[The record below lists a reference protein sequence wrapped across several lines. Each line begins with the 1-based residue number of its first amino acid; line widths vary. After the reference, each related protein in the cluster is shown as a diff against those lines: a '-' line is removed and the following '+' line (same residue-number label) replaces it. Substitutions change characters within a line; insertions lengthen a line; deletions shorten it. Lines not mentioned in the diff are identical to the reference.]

1 MLFDSTSETS
11 TTVTTVSGGGSAAS
25 GKGSL
30 TVASGA
36 IGVSGKGAKYQEQG
50 SISLDKSATLRLN
63 SGNYSSIGGPLTVN
77 NGDPAATQNLAETFA
92 DAIAKVSASSA
103 SATKSLAEQLNKPQ
117 KPVNGADGKAVPEEP
132 TNWLALGA
140 ALASIAGALWLI
152 FRKKTA

>member
-1 MLFDSTSETS
+1 MLFDSTSSTS

-25 GKGSL
+25 GKGSQ

-50 SISLDKSATLRLN
+50 SISLDKAATLRLN
-63 SGNYSSIGGPLTVN
+63 SGNYSSVGGPLTVN

-103 SATKSLAEQLNKPQ
+103 SATKSLADQLNKPG
-117 KPVNGADGKAVPEEP
+117 KPVSGADGKAVVAKP
-132 TNWLALGA
+132 TNWLAIGLTFAVAVG
-140 ALASIAGALWLI
+140 LWFL
-152 FRKKTA
+152 FRKK